1 MSSVS
6 FRRETQTIKKAL
18 PPGQKKAGFSCGAL
32 LGVFPN
38 IVGKVS
44 RVRAQSCPKGYAKK
58 RASIMVWVLPGV
70 RCHCTRGKCVKL
82 WAKKE
87 TPLPLMG
94 EYSPRGPAGGRFSNS
109 GGFYCKGGMIYTVP
123 LLPVCF
129 PAFHQPFLHAA
140 LLKIPGKPPRPVIG
154 CCFQHFLPQTQHNGL
169 SP

>member
-58 RASIMVWVLPGV
+58 RSKHHGLGVTGSSLPLYAG
-70 RCHCTRGKCVKL
+70 KL